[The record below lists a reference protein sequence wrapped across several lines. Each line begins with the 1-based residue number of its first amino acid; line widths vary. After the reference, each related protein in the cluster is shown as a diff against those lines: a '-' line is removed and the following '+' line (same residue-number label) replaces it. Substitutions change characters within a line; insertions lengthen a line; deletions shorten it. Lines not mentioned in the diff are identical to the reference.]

1 MPHLREALQSIP
13 FSCCLR
19 RLPARKSKQ
28 HVLKRCSENRPCV
41 HPPPFCPQL
50 TLCLLISSSGA
61 LLEGPSPPSFWRHKE
76 LEIKIFLFCAPSYEK
91 WEPFWFTEWH
101 SGLGRANTQDPNSP
115 VYGGQRSGPFCTG
128 ALGEWALDT
137 EYSHPLL
144 ALRLSREKR
153 SHLNVRI
160 INTGSSADVSQHPLA
175 GLRLG
180 AGKWS
185 NWLQEPKEIVHE
197 GMCSGRKV
205 SSCPSAKV
213 FCPGEK
219 VWQGWHMFGCPSASC
234 DHPSHPGWLCV
245 VVSPVGFVS
254 CPKSMKERAGKL

>member
-1 MPHLREALQSIP
+1 MVISHCLPLNVINQRVSLLIMSHLREALQSIL

-28 HVLKRCSENRPCV
+28 HVLKHCSENRPCV

-115 VYGGQRSGPFCTG
+115 VCVG
-128 ALGEWALDT
+128 W
-137 EYSHPLL
+137 
-144 ALRLSREKR
+144 
-153 SHLNVRI
+153 
-160 INTGSSADVSQHPLA
+160 SA
-175 GLRLG
+175 
-180 AGKWS
+180 KWS
-185 NWLQEPKEIVHE
+185 LLHWSPGGNEHSVHPPFVGPKAFK
-197 GMCSGRKV
+197 RKKV
-205 SSCPSAKV
+205 PS
-213 FCPGEK
+213 
-219 VWQGWHMFGCPSASC
+219 
-234 DHPSHPGWLCV
+234 
-245 VVSPVGFVS
+245 
-254 CPKSMKERAGKL
+254 